1 MNVHVRGSSWR
12 SLRTDV
18 EASPSLLRLQNG
30 ELVAT
35 PQGQLTFNIR
45 VGLSDW
51 KPTDTSP
58 LDINLKASELDAAS
72 LINLTGQQLPISGT
86 LAVDVSMHGSELSPA
101 GEGTITLTNAR
112 VYSEPIDSL
121 NVEFAGH
128 RR

>member
-1 MNVHVRGSSWR
+1 
-12 SLRTDV
+12 
-18 EASPSLLRLQNG
+18 A
-30 ELVAT
+30 
-35 PQGQLTFNIR
+35 PQGQLTFNLG

-58 LDINLKASELDAAS
+58 LDINVKASDLDAAT

-86 LAVDVSMHGSELSPA
+86 LAVNVSMHGSELSPA

-121 NVEFAGH
+121 NMTLQGTGDEWRREMNETRPAGT
-128 RR
+128 RT